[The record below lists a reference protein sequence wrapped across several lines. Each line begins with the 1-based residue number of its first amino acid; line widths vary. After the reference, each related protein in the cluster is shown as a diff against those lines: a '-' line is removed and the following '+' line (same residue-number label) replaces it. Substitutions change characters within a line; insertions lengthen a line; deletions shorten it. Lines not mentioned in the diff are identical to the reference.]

1 WMALNQQTFKETVKM
16 AETIKQYKENDKEIL
31 TFLTKQDSIMLNQL
45 KVFFSEPQLTLIHS
59 IKTVIYGTLVTL
71 FLYFTTNELP
81 HAGSLLARLFFVV
94 VGFIWLASCF
104 KNAKAIQ
111 VSQNFKQKSENAR
124 IVGMIDFVLEQKY
137 KKSISE

>member
-1 WMALNQQTFKETVKM
+1 MTLNQQTFKETVKI
-16 AETIKQYKENDKEIL
+16 AETIKQYKEHDTEIL

>member
-1 WMALNQQTFKETVKM
+1 MTLNQQTFKETVKM

-124 IVGMIDFVLEQKY
+124 IVGMINFVLEQKY

>member
-1 WMALNQQTFKETVKM
+1 MTLNQQTFKETAKM
-16 AETIKQYKENDKEIL
+16 AETITQYKENDKEIL
-31 TFLTKQDSIMLNQL
+31 NFLTKQDSIMLNQL

-81 HAGSLLARLFFVV
+81 HVGSLLARLFFVV

>member
-1 WMALNQQTFKETVKM
+1 MTLNQQTFKETVKM

-31 TFLTKQDSIMLNQL
+31 AFLTKQDSIMLNQL
-45 KVFFSEPQLTLIHS
+45 KVFFSEPQLTLLHS

>member
-1 WMALNQQTFKETVKM
+1 MTLNQQTFKETVKI

-31 TFLTKQDSIMLNQL
+31 TFLTKQNSIMLNQL

>member
-1 WMALNQQTFKETVKM
+1 MNADQQTYKETEAAAKFIL
-16 AETIKQYKENDKEIL
+16 EHIKDDREL
-31 TFLTKQDSIMLNQL
+31 LAFLTKQDSIMLNQL

-59 IKTVIYGTLVTL
+59 IKTVIYSTLVTL

-81 HAGSLLARLFFVV
+81 HEWSLLARLFFVI

-104 KNAKAIQ
+104 KNAKAAQI
-111 VSQNFKQKSENAR
+111 SQNFKQKSENTR

>member
-1 WMALNQQTFKETVKM
+1 MTLDQQTFKETVKM

>member
-1 WMALNQQTFKETVKM
+1 MTLHQQTFKETVKT
-16 AETIKQYKENDKEIL
+16 AETITQYKENDKEIL
-31 TFLTKQDSIMLNQL
+31 AFLNKQDSIMLNQL

-71 FLYFTTNELP
+71 FLYFTTTELP
-81 HAGSLLARLFFVV
+81 REWSLFARLFFVI

-104 KNAKAIQ
+104 KSAKAIQ
-111 VSQNFKQKSENAR
+111 ISQNFKQKSENTR
-124 IVGMIDFVLEQKY
+124 TVGMIDFVLEQKY

>member
-1 WMALNQQTFKETVKM
+1 M

>member
-1 WMALNQQTFKETVKM
+1 MTLNQQTFKETVKM

-31 TFLTKQDSIMLNQL
+31 AFLTKQDSIMLNQL

>member
-1 WMALNQQTFKETVKM
+1 MALNQQTFKETVKM